1 MKLTKFIAVAALFA
15 IVASAPVFAAKKAG
29 KAKTKVEIEDYPGIA
44 LGAEIPDWVKTA
56 LTGDKRSVAKE
67 LKIDQEEYQIF
78 FFEAEGDDLDFLKT
92 WSDNV
97 DVRAEVANSF
107 SQAVGQAVDATYKGT
122 SDGKNSEKERAINQT
137 TKTLST
143 MQISGLL
150 KEAQFWIEYRKP
162 KAGVKITKKSTDD
175 DYEYYYEYY
184 VVYSMKRDIY
194 DKQVKAVL
202 SGIDD
207 FGSETEALK
216 KALADNLKAPLMN
229 KAQDDSVEY
238 DFDDDE

>member
-1 MKLTKFIAVAALFA
+1 MKLSKIVAAAALFA
-15 IVASAPVFAAKKAG
+15 VVLSTPVFAAKKAS
-29 KAKTKVEIEDYPGIA
+29 KAKTKVEVEDYPGIA

-56 LTGDKRSVAKE
+56 LTGDKRSVAKQ
-67 LKIDQEEYQIF
+67 LKLDDSEYQIF
-78 FFEAEGDDLDFLKT
+78 FFTAEGDDLDFLKT

-122 SDGKNSEKERAINQT
+122 SDGKNSEKERLINQT

-162 KAGVKITKKSTDD
+162 KAGVKITKKSTED
-175 DYEYYYEYY
+175 DYDYYYEYY
-184 VVYSMKRDIY
+184 VVYSMKRNIY
-194 DKQVKAVL
+194 DKQVDAVL
-202 SGIDD
+202 KEIDD

-216 KALADNLKAPLMN
+216 KALAANLKAPLVN
-229 KAQDDSVEY
+229 KAQDDTVEY
-238 DFDDDE
+238 DFDDEE